1 MSGDLLL
8 QTMANGVMMGA
19 MLTTM
24 ALGLSLVFGVMRIVN
39 LAHGE
44 IYMLGGM
51 GMWLFSTRL
60 EINYA
65 VSMILSM
72 IVVGGIGLLLEKFVF
87 RPFRQDMLGAVM
99 VSVGLILALQAAA
112 LLSFGIEDKG
122 ISTPEML
129 RGIIRPWGIQFS
141 KQRLF
146 AMGLGVVFI
155 VLVQLF
161 LRYSKIGQAI
171 QAVAQDADAA
181 SLQGI
186 NISFISSFT
195 MGIGAAL
202 AAGAGCL
209 AGSLFQVN
217 ATMGALPLLEAM
229 CAVILGG
236 MGSIPGT
243 IAGGMIIGFV
253 KSFSATLFGGNV
265 AIMIIFLAVVIF
277 LVVKPSGLAGYA
289 E

>member
-1 MSGDLLL
+1 
-8 QTMANGVMMGA
+8 
-19 MLTTM
+19 
-24 ALGLSLVFGVMRIVN
+24 MRIVN

-60 EINYA
+60 EMNYA

-87 RPFRQDMLGAVM
+87 RPFRRDMLGAVI

-122 ISTPEML
+122 ISTPEVL
-129 RGIIRPWGIQFS
+129 RGIIRPLGVQFS

-146 AMGLGVVFI
+146 AMGMGVVFI

-161 LRYSKIGQAI
+161 LRFSKMGQAI

-186 NISFISSFT
+186 DIFFISSIT

-209 AGSLFQVN
+209 AGSLFNVN
-217 ATMGALPLLEAM
+217 ATMGGLPLLEAM

-277 LVVKPSGLAGYA
+277 LVVKPSGLVGYA